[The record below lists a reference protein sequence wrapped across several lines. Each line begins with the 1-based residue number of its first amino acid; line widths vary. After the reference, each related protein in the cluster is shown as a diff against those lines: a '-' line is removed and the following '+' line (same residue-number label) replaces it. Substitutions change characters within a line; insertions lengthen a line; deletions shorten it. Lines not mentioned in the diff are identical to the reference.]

1 MSLRASVVYVKNTT
15 VAYPACSTPG
25 CNKKV
30 IEENPGSWWCEKCQ
44 ASFPEPQYRYVLSV
58 NVADHTGTL
67 WLSCFDEA
75 GQMIVGMSAN
85 EVMKVKE
92 ADEENNTTGN
102 FMNIMQDAT
111 CKTFNFR
118 VRAKMETYQ
127 DQPK

>member
-1 MSLRASVVYVKNTT
+1 
-15 VAYPACSTPG
+15 
-25 CNKKV
+25 V

-44 ASFPEPQYRYVLSV
+44 TNYPEPNYRYVLSV

-75 GQMIVGMSAN
+75 GQAIVGVSAN
-85 EVMKVKE
+85 EAMKIKNE
-92 ADEENNTTGN
+92 DDENSTQN
-102 FMNIMQDAT
+102 FMTLMQEAT

-127 DQPK
+127 DQPKWVS